1 MSQSDFLEQERLNN
15 EMKLKRRDE
24 QQAKKGQLVK
34 LNPH

>member
-1 MSQSDFLEQERLNN
+1 MSQSDFLGQERLNN

-24 QQAKKGQLVK
+24 QQAKKGQSVK